1 MVCSTKITTCFRLSN
16 LRLWNLEKLITSAL
30 RKPRARAPAITCPA
44 TSPATSSECT
54 TVNGSDR
61 RDGTSEPPRVSAG
74 PGRSTVVGSGGLP
87 IAPVDC
93 PTSSLACTASAIAR
107 AVSSYSVFCG
117 TPRLGMAVLVSVV
130 VLADRLRFVGA
141 RPHLHATFAF
151 TFRRPVSATP
161 PAVTMVN
168 FTVEQ
173 LRQVGQGL
181 NRDLATKLPLRF
193 RAAAAA
199 ALLSSTPCLPASHC
213 QPRGSDDAPPPV
225 RPTARP
231 HPSRSWTSKTTF
243 VRCP

>member
-93 PTSSLACTASAIAR
+93 LTSSLACTASAIAR

-117 TPRLGMAVLVSVV
+117 TRYG
-130 VLADRLRFVGA
+130 RA
-141 RPHLHATFAF
+141 RVRCCA
-151 TFRRPVSATP
+151 RRPAPVCWCSPTP
-161 PAVTMVN
+161 S
-168 FTVEQ
+168 
-173 LRQVGQGL
+173 
-181 NRDLATKLPLRF
+181 RDLRLHLSSARQRHTSRRHHGQLYR
-193 RAAAAA
+193 RAAAAGGTGPQPRLGNETAA
-199 ALLSSTPCLPASHC
+199 ALSCRRRRRPSFFHPLPACQPLSTP
-213 QPRGSDDAPPPV
+213 
-225 RPTARP
+225 
-231 HPSRSWTSKTTF
+231 WI
-243 VRCP
+243 